1 MKLYTLMI
9 KKNTKKRNSAFYI
22 LFIVFIFSISIILP
36 NYIEMLNV
44 NGILPI
50 NNIPKLEV
58 NTKNS
63 IKFEYFDYYKN
74 ITIDHTKVQGS
85 YVNFPLLI
93 LLYDPDLPNHTQNSG
108 NDVVF
113 YSNSQWL
120 DHEIDSM
127 IKIIIQLML
136 N

>member
-1 MKLYTLMI
+1 MI
-9 KKNTKKRNSAFYI
+9 RKNTKKRNSAFYI

-63 IKFEYFDYYKN
+63 IKFEYFD
-74 ITIDHTKVQGS
+74 
-85 YVNFPLLI
+85 
-93 LLYDPDLPNHTQNSG
+93 
-108 NDVVF
+108 
-113 YSNSQWL
+113 
-120 DHEIDSM
+120 
-127 IKIIIQLML
+127 
-136 N
+136 